1 MLWFVA
7 KRCILMVAMLLG
19 LLVITFS
26 ISHIAPGDPA
36 ALAAGPDA
44 SKEMIELIRKEY
56 GLDKSLPEQ
65 FYIYL
70 KALLSGNWGKSIHT
84 THEVWDDL
92 VEYFPA
98 TVELVIFSIFITVI
112 FGVPVSY
119 THLRAHET

>member
-70 KALLSGNWGKSIHT
+70 GS
-84 THEVWDDL
+84 
-92 VEYFPA
+92 
-98 TVELVIFSIFITVI
+98 
-112 FGVPVSY
+112 
-119 THLRAHET
+119 

>member
-44 SKEMIELIRKEY
+44 SKEMMEMPLLQSIIETPIEQPS
-56 GLDKSLPEQ
+56 LDE
-65 FYIYL
+65 
-70 KALLSGNWGKSIHT
+70 
-84 THEVWDDL
+84 
-92 VEYFPA
+92 
-98 TVELVIFSIFITVI
+98 
-112 FGVPVSY
+112 
-119 THLRAHET
+119 